1 MNYSEF
7 RTMTTSLERYY
18 KDVKLAMILGHKDK
32 ELDMRYVDKIHILL
46 KIVVSA
52 IYHFSL
58 QWK

>member
-32 ELDMRYVDKIHILL
+32 ELDMR
-46 KIVVSA
+46 SEC
-52 IYHFSL
+52 
-58 QWK
+58 